1 MKINWLITYFNQ
13 KKNQYKLELIEDL
26 NENNITFYKQG
37 NFTDLCKGPHIP
49 HTGLIKSF
57 KLINVAG
64 AYWRGNEKNKQ
75 LTRIYGISFPK
86 KKLLDEYLLKYE
98 LF

>member
-1 MKINWLITYFNQ
+1 MRIESKIIELAKTKSSYVRSEVSKEYALNFFNQ

-49 HTGLIKSF
+49 HTGFIKSF

-64 AYWRGNEKNKQ
+64 AYWEEVKTNN
-75 LTRIYGISFPK
+75 
-86 KKLLDEYLLKYE
+86 
-98 LF
+98 